1 MMTTSGFIS
10 SAREGKL
17 PEARMPHIPLPVIP
31 HQTPTS
37 RSSGGANSR
46 NPSSTSAQSL
56 AQTIAAKKKMSLE
69 RLMRHKH
76 NMALK
81 RAAQNTLNGLNNVNT
96 STPKTKSS
104 KKSLSHS
111 AVLSLAGAAVD
122 SSLCFTT
129 KHGKPKEK
137 LKPKIPATPP
147 GTSRFLTPSTPHLLA
162 KKPGSAAGTPL
173 GPPPK
178 LKIPTP
184 RQKQPEFS
192 TDVLPLPKED
202 PKELEERELQ
212 LQRKKEKQK
221 ELARA
226 ARSGLLGA
234 IVGSGGGHLMDASD
248 EGGQTFNGVVAPE
261 TKTSKMPTSSSLLS
275 NALKTKKEKKDRE
288 EKKDLK
294 KISKEGRKDKDK
306 KDKSD
311 SKKDKLIKKKEEKE
325 RRDKKDLKK
334 KEKDGS
340 KKLKDSSKKDTK
352 KDKEKKSK
360 EGKIKLKEKKDKKLK
375 KVSDASTIKSPR
387 STIASL
393 DTSEISRPH
402 SPSLTDASTIA
413 SLDVS
418 SGFSPDA
425 SKSKLCVFKKSN
437 KTHTKADSLSDDPFT
452 SKPNVC
458 IEDSYNTADAS
469 ADMSGVLSSPSISAS
484 PLDVPGKIVKQ
495 KKRKR
500 LLDDDSESP
509 GDALSPKMKK
519 SKSSPRAK
527 STKMSIDINAIS
539 GALDD
544 NALPFTSSSCPMS
557 SWDGRPSTPSGVHD
571 FSTVKYPPTPSLY
584 PQAPGLYPPA
594 PGLYPP
600 APSLYPPAPSL
611 YPPTPGLYPPTP
623 GLYPHSFSSNTN
635 AFSPLSCGTPDGFL
649 EQTERPLT
657 PGKARTPE
665 RSSRGVTP
673 SGSFMP
679 SGALCSD
686 TPHSATSS
694 SGPSPSP
701 PEGEHSAGPHS
712 PLDVASSNAFNFAG
726 DSERKK
732 KDKEHRKEKK
742 EKDKIKKKKDKK
754 LKEKLEKKQKEKLE
768 KKEKKK
774 KKSLEGG
781 ELGDV
786 LLLQQTHLE
795 TPTPVAPK
803 LTKPIAVSASCR
815 SPSIHSDPDIKLVY
829 DGGRSAVRP
838 SPGRKMSKS
847 SAGPAEGVVSFVITD
862 GSPLP
867 GPSSAELSRGRISG
881 RRGRPRKQA
890 RPKHQLHPHT
900 TIGVIKRSEPHD
912 SSLSSFSVTSSIPTG
927 RASPSPPPAAPLTRD
942 DQPGSPE
949 LAKISALITR
959 PPKLHGGSSSKDK
972 GRNSAHRE
980 SPPLVHKETKP
991 SKDRATPPPDA
1002 GLRVVPPL
1010 KIKSAVVD
1018 DKVAAA
1024 TKKPASVPSPSPR
1037 GVSSSKSSS
1046 GLITT
1051 TITKSSSGLITT
1063 TIASVPVLPAAPP
1076 PLPEPL
1082 AAPVV
1087 ADAISSLG
1095 HFVDDQGNEVWICP
1109 TCGKQDDG
1117 SPMIGCDTC
1126 DDWYHWVCVGIQVPP
1141 NEAENWYCPR
1151 CLAQHKQRN
1160 LPGNP
1165 RREKKKHHH
1174 GRRK

>member
-803 LTKPIAVSASCR
+803 L
-815 SPSIHSDPDIKLVY
+815 
-829 DGGRSAVRP
+829 
-838 SPGRKMSKS
+838 
-847 SAGPAEGVVSFVITD
+847 
-862 GSPLP
+862 
-867 GPSSAELSRGRISG
+867 
-881 RRGRPRKQA
+881 
-890 RPKHQLHPHT
+890 
-900 TIGVIKRSEPHD
+900 VIKRSEPHD